1 MSSRKLVEGWIKY
14 LREDVGETV
23 AEVGSEP
30 AAPVEEAGGSWS
42 EIRPADMQSAV
53 NTLSQFLAVKN
64 APDEVRDALVQVL
77 NALRK
82 AGIK

>member
-1 MSSRKLVEGWIKY
+1 MVEGWIKY

-23 AEVGSEP
+23 AELDS
-30 AAPVEEAGGSWS
+30 APVEEVGGSWS
-42 EIRPADMQSAV
+42 EIRPEDIQSAV

>member
-14 LREDVGETV
+14 LK
-23 AEVGSEP
+23 
-30 AAPVEEAGGSWS
+30 EEAEEASHKKTAAGDIAEGERSWS

>member
-23 AEVGSEP
+23 AEVDS
-30 AAPVEEAGGSWS
+30 ASVEEAGGSWS

-53 NTLSQFLAVKN
+53 NTLSQFLAVKD
-64 APDEVRDALVQVL
+64 APDEVRDALAQVL

>member
-14 LREDVGETV
+14 LRENVGETV
-23 AEVGSEP
+23 AEVDS
-30 AAPVEEAGGSWS
+30 APVEEAGGSWS
-42 EIRPADMQSAV
+42 ETRPADMQSAV
-53 NTLSQFLAVKN
+53 NTLSQFLAVKD

>member
-14 LREDVGETV
+14 LREDVGEAV
-23 AEVGSEP
+23 AESDS
-30 AAPVEEAGGSWS
+30 ARVEEAGGSWS

-53 NTLSQFLAVKN
+53 NTLSQFLAVKD